1 MKDAD
6 ETSFALI
13 NLGIQWHR
21 QFPISLSNSFHNRD
35 YELELS
41 LNHAAFNQHRLSA
54 Q

>member
-21 QFPISLSNSFHNRD
+21 QFPISLSNLFHNRD